1 LLPFG
6 LSFKLNQRE
15 GFGTPALLFMDY
27 QPLVKLLR
35 QFRSLH
41 KYIGVTLAFFVLILA
56 TTGILLGWKKNVE
69 VLQPATLS
77 GSSKDVSEWKS
88 FAEISAS
95 ALLAIDSAG
104 MPENTIDRMD
114 VRFDKGMVKVLFKNG
129 YWEAQVDL
137 KTAKVLSVAQRH
149 ADWIEH
155 IHDGSIISDGFKL
168 GYTNILA
175 IGLLTLALSGLWL
188 WYGPKVI
195 RKSKDH

>member
-1 LLPFG
+1 
-6 LSFKLNQRE
+6 
-15 GFGTPALLFMDY
+15 MDY

-88 FAEISAS
+88 FEEISAS
-95 ALLAIDSAG
+95 ALRAIDSAG

-175 IGLLTLALSGLWL
+175 VGLFTLALSGLWL

>member
-1 LLPFG
+1 
-6 LSFKLNQRE
+6 
-15 GFGTPALLFMDY
+15 MDY

-41 KYIGVTLAFFVLILA
+41 KYIGVAIAFFVLILA
-56 TTGILLGWKKNVE
+56 TTGVLLGWKKNVE

-77 GSSKDVSEWKS
+77 GASKEVSDWKS
-88 FAEISAS
+88 FEDISNA
-95 ALLAIDSAG
+95 ALRAIDSAG
-104 MPENTIDRMD
+104 MPGNPIDRMD

-155 IHDGSIISDGFKL
+155 LHDGSLISDGFKL
-168 GYTNILA
+168 VYTNLLG
-175 IGLLTLALSGLWL
+175 IGLFTLALSGLWL